1 MSDEVV
7 IRLHRPGDLG
17 WLLHRYAITNI
28 AEEGW
33 NDRHEADLFALAA
46 AFLQTHDPA
55 RERLWVAERD
65 GAVAG
70 CVALVDDGEGRARLR
85 LLFVDP
91 EIGRGRGIGSR
102 LVETCL
108 SFAREVGYR
117 EVVLGTMDA
126 LAPARRL
133 YERFGFR
140 KIASEPHTDYGP
152 PLQAETWLLTL

>member
-1 MSDEVV
+1 MSGEIN
-7 IRLHRPGDLG
+7 IRTHLPGDLG

-46 AFLQTHDPA
+46 AFLQRHDPA
-55 RERLWVAERD
+55 RERLWVAEVD
-65 GAVAG
+65 GAAAG
-70 CVALVDDGEGRARLR
+70 CVALVDEGAERARLR

-91 EIGRGRGIGSR
+91 AVGRGRGIGSK
-102 LVETCL
+102 LVEACL
-108 SFAREVGYR
+108 SFAREVGYG

-140 KIASEPHTDYGP
+140 KIASEPHTAYGV
-152 PLQAETWLLTL
+152 PLQAETWLLQL